1 MKFGKVDNVEG
12 IDFTLPPDD
21 PTNSSIFSNSPSLS
35 TFYIGATG
43 WSMKEWKGI
52 IYPGQA
58 KANQYLHYYSRQF
71 NSIEMNTT
79 HYRLPKTA
87 LIEKWKN
94 AVPDDFKF
102 CPKVWK
108 NISHR
113 KEMGIADGS
122 IKDFSYFISML
133 EEKLGPCFLQLPPYF
148 DFSRLELLE
157 TVLKKFPATFQLA
170 VEARH
175 ESFYRKENKDRF
187 SEILRKYN
195 CIWLITDVAGRRDI
209 LHSTLTTPD
218 IMIRWV
224 GNGLHSTD
232 YSRINDWKK
241 RIANWKSMGLRDL
254 YFFPHQPDNLLTPK
268 ISEYVIAQMKPL
280 NFHSMRGPKLADNN
294 NQLSLL

>member
-21 PTNSSIFSNSPSLS
+21 PANADLLATITSHSS
-35 TFYIGATG
+35 FYIGATG
-43 WSMKEWKGI
+43 WSMRDWKGV
-52 IYPGQA
+52 IYPGNA
-58 KANQYLHYYSRQF
+58 KTNQYLHFYSRQF

-87 LIEKWKN
+87 LIEKWKT

-113 KEMGIADGS
+113 KEMGTTDSS
-122 IKDFSYFISML
+122 IRDFAYYISLL
-133 EEKLGPCFLQLPPYF
+133 EENLGPCFLQLPPYF

-157 TVLKKFPATFQLA
+157 TVLKKFPESFQLA
-170 VEARH
+170 IEARH
-175 ESFYRKENKDRF
+175 ESFYTEENKKRF
-187 SEILRKYN
+187 SELLRRHH

-232 YSRINDWKK
+232 YSRINEWKN
-241 RIANWKSMGLRDL
+241 RIAHWKSMGLQDV
-254 YFFPHQPDNLLTPK
+254 YFFPHQPDNLLTPE
-268 ISEYVIAQMKPL
+268 ISKHILEQMKSL
-280 NFHSMRGPKLADNN
+280 NFHSIRGPKLADNN